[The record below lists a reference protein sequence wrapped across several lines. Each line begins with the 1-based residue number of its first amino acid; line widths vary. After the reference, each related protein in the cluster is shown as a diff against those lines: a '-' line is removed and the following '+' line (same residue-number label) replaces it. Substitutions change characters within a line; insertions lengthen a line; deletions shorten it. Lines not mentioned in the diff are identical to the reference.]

1 MAFFSLVLI
10 RSHNNR
16 YSGGGGG
23 WPTFVGGDQPVHQ
36 LFSGALCVSAP
47 LGKLTD

>member
-16 YSGGGGG
+16 YSGGGG

-47 LGKLTD
+47 LSQLTD